1 MSVIFLQQYYSRGP
15 LYGQT
20 YKQTHCF
27 IFDTLIVMI
36 HKKAKEKKIHSKYL
50 SWLYSFPFILL
61 NCNDKPLKRLIVL
74 SLTDKKVLIH
84 DQK

>member
-1 MSVIFLQQYYSRGP
+1 
-15 LYGQT
+15 
-20 YKQTHCF
+20 
-27 IFDTLIVMI
+27 MI

-50 SWLYSFPFILL
+50 SWLYSFPFILI